1 MEHPGIVT
9 AVKPGFVTVQIES
22 TSACA
27 ACQAHGRCGFA
38 ESKTKTLD
46 IPIKGC
52 SAELAVGSRV
62 VVMIDEGRGLLA
74 TWWAYVVPAILLLAT
89 VIGSSLAGL
98 SEPIVVLLSL
108 AILGVYILL
117 LFLLRKKLDSKFT
130 LKVIGLLHEVAGR
143 DQGQADGLVVSERLN
158 GVNGFNGFNGV
169 VDGLC

>member
-27 ACQAHGRCGFA
+27 ACEAHGRCGFA

-46 IPIKGC
+46 IPIDDN
-52 SAELAVGSRV
+52 LNDNFNVGDRV
-62 VVMIDEGRGLLA
+62 TVTIDHSRGLLA

-98 SEPIVVLLSL
+98 SEPMVILLSL
-108 AILGVYILL
+108 AILGVYILV
-117 LFLLRKKLDSKFT
+117 LFLLRKKLDSRFT
-130 LKVIGLLHEVAGR
+130 LKVIGLLHKVAGR

-158 GVNGFNGFNGV
+158 GVNGFNGV

>member
-1 MEHPGIVT
+1 M
-9 AVKPGFVTVQIES
+9 QIES

-27 ACQAHGRCGFA
+27 ACQAHARCGFA

-46 IPIKGC
+46 IPIKEC
-52 SAELAVGSRV
+52 IAELAVGSRV

-98 SEPIVVLLSL
+98 SEPMVILLSL

-130 LKVIGLLHEVAGR
+130 LKVTA
-143 DQGQADGLVVSERLN
+143 
-158 GVNGFNGFNGV
+158 
-169 VDGLC
+169 C